1 MEKVYLVE
9 RYGIRVV
16 FVSREAAEEYVE
28 CFMSDST
35 YPAHIETCMLVGE

>member
-16 FVSREAAEEYVE
+16 FMSREAAEEYVE
-28 CFMSDST
+28 CFMPDST
-35 YPAHIETCMLVGE
+35 YPTTIETCMMVGD